1 MDVVVRLDIEKPL
14 TLEDFTPR
22 EEEWITDLVT
32 TRIYAGGSRLDEGW
46 RYRWDGIARHVP
58 DIIPRKYKGKK
69 LQAMDVIVNMQD
81 RNTIET
87 IFAVYTGYRVEYGIF
102 VKE

>member
-1 MDVVVRLDIEKPL
+1 MDVAIRVEVEKPL
-14 TLEDFTPR
+14 TLEDLIPR
-22 EEEWITDLVT
+22 EEECFADLIT

-46 RYRWDGIARHVP
+46 RWRWDGIARHVP

>member
-1 MDVVVRLDIEKPL
+1 MDVVIRLDVEKPL
-14 TLEDFTPR
+14 TLEDIVPR
-22 EEEWITDLVT
+22 EEEWIPDLIK

-58 DIIPRKYKGKK
+58 NIIPRKYKGKK
-69 LQAMDVIVNMQD
+69 LQEMDVIVNMQD

>member
-1 MDVVVRLDIEKPL
+1 MDVTIRVEVEKPL
-14 TLEDFTPR
+14 TLEDIVPR
-22 EEEWITDLVT
+22 EEEWITDLIN
-32 TRIYAGGSRLDEGW
+32 TRIYAGGSRLDNGW
-46 RYRWDGIARHVP
+46 RWRWDGISRHVP
-58 DIIPRKYKGKK
+58 DIIPKKYKGKK
-69 LQAMDVIVNMQD
+69 LQAMDVCVNMQD